1 MDRVSLVSFE
11 SNRTLTALP
20 IAYAAIFLGNRKLTT
35 LRSSYPFQTR
45 FLSRSFLFFKGIVR
59 QFGFGIVVLH
69 FFLSVLDVK
78 LLDAL
83 IYVRLVPFK
92 LPRFSC
98 NCNLGV

>member
-1 MDRVSLVSFE
+1 M
-11 SNRTLTALP
+11 
-20 IAYAAIFLGNRKLTT
+20 
-35 LRSSYPFQTR
+35 
-45 FLSRSFLFFKGIVR
+45 FFKGIVR